1 MITSPSRMW
10 LSACVHGYTIAGAV
24 LGLAAVLQAAD
35 RSFDRAFVYLV
46 LALVIDVTDGRIARA
61 VGVAEH
67 TPTVDGERLD
77 VLVDFVTFAVAP
89 VVIATEADLLPAPSF
104 FWAAAMVAS
113 SLIRFARRPAKSD
126 GYYSRFPNVW
136 NIVVL
141 YAFYLRWSP
150 ILVGTIIVVVIALM
164 MLPGRYPH
172 PSKHTTR
179 RSHLVV
185 AALAIGIAAS
195 VPLGVLPARPWL
207 LLSLVY
213 PAFYVGH
220 AVLLVA
226 GTARIPRG
234 GRRWFLLITG
244 NYRRSQTCLP
254 HGTSEAPRRI
264 SSGTCAA

>member
-1 MITSPSRMW
+1 MIKSRSRIW
-10 LSACVHGYTIAGAV
+10 LSVCVHGYTIAGAV
-24 LGLAAVLQAAD
+24 LGLAAVLQAAE

-46 LALVIDVTDGRIARA
+46 LALVIDVTDGRMARA
-61 VGVAEH
+61 VGVLEH

-77 VLVDFVTFAVAP
+77 ALVDFVTFAVAP
-89 VVIATEADLLPAPSF
+89 VVIAAEANLLPAPSF
-104 FWAAAMVAS
+104 FWAATMIAS

-141 YAFYLRWSP
+141 YAFYLRWSAA
-150 ILVGTIIVVVIALM
+150 LVGTIIVVVIALM

-172 PSKHTTR
+172 PSKHAAQ

-185 AALAIGIAAS
+185 AALAIAIAAS
-195 VPLGVLPARPWL
+195 VPLGVLPAQPWL

-220 AVLLVA
+220 AMVLA
-226 GTARIPRG
+226 ASAARLPRG
-234 GRRWFLLITG
+234 ARRWFLMITG
-244 NYRRSQTCLP
+244 NYR
-254 HGTSEAPRRI
+254 
-264 SSGTCAA
+264 